1 MVIRHWAVV
10 ITSMKLRLTH
20 PGLFITAT
28 DTDAGKTVVTCAIA
42 AALRSAG
49 VKVGVCKPIATGC
62 RHEREGLVNA
72 DAEALA
78 HFADCRL
85 PLDVINP
92 VRYHPPLAPAV
103 AAEKAKKP
111 VDFGAIADSLRR
123 LDGEHDVL
131 LVEGIGGIMVP
142 LDEQR
147 TVLDLAAMIGYP
159 ILVVTRPGLGT
170 LNHTALTCSA
180 IVRRGLCLAGLVIN
194 GYNPEPPEYDPAIDD
209 NPLWLA
215 KQNHTKVLATIPRAD
230 DVIPHEARLP
240 PAVLDAANACDWLR
254 VCKPSLITEDVKS
267 QRHE

>member
-1 MVIRHWAVV
+1 
-10 ITSMKLRLTH
+10 MKLHLTH

-111 VDFGAIADSLRR
+111 VDFEAIADSLRR

-170 LNHTALTCSA
+170 LNHTALTCGA
-180 IVRRGLCLAGLVIN
+180 IAQRGLRLAGLVIN

-240 PAVLDAANACDWLR
+240 VAVLDAANACDWLR

>member
-1 MVIRHWAVV
+1 MQLH
-10 ITSMKLRLTH
+10 LTH

-42 AALRSAG
+42 AALRSTGA
-49 VKVGVCKPIATGC
+49 KVGVCKPIATGC
-62 RHEREGLVNA
+62 RREREGLVNA

-111 VDFGAIADSLRR
+111 VDFDAIADSLRR

-131 LVEGIGGIMVP
+131 LIEGIGGIMVP
-142 LDEQR
+142 LDDPR
-147 TVLDLAAMIGYP
+147 TVLDMAAMIGYP
-159 ILVVTRPGLGT
+159 VLVVTRPGLGT
-170 LNHTALTCSA
+170 LNHTALTCGA
-180 IVRRGLCLAGLVIN
+180 IAQRGLRLAGLVIN
-194 GYNPEPPEYDPAIDD
+194 GYDPDDTAPANAD

-215 KQNHTKVLATIPRAD
+215 KQNHTKVLATIPRSD
-230 DVIPHEARLP
+230 DVAPHEARLP
-240 PAVLDAANACDWLR
+240 PAVLDAANTCDWLR
-254 VCKPSLITEDVKS
+254 VCKPSLVTESV
-267 QRHE
+267 